1 MLGNQIPRDF
11 LEPTATAPRVAILGA
26 GINGVALARELL
38 LNGVHVCLIELADVC
53 QGTTAY
59 SSRLVHGG
67 LRYLEYGEFALVKES
82 VTERDRLLKLAP
94 EFVRPIELF
103 IPLTNRLG
111 GIVGA
116 PGRFMGWR
124 WWPGAGSN
132 RPRGEWLVRMGLEM
146 YDLYASGDLPGHT
159 ALRVGSYN
167 APPVNPQVYRSLCK
181 YFDAQVMYPERLVWS
196 MLHDCRRIAADGQV
210 LFTLL
215 THTQARLNGR
225 QLVVESAAPH
235 DGETAQALT
244 VETIVNAT
252 GAWVDATLAKLP
264 IPSERLIG
272 GTRGTHLFLFHQ
284 QLHEILGGKGIY
296 AEAEDGRPIFVLPLG
311 DCVMV
316 GTTDEPFDG
325 PPETAVATE
334 AEIAYLLRALGSVF
348 PQVAVPR
355 SDVNFHGCGVRP
367 LPYVDKKTSAGA
379 ITRRHWLHRH
389 EDASLPLVSVIG
401 GKLTTCRSL
410 AEEATAQILGW
421 LNKTVVANSRERV
434 LPGNARD
441 NEQLVIDWASLAHQS
456 GLSHASVEHAWSLL
470 GTMTPQVLSD
480 ALANQRGL
488 LPGMQMP
495 ESVAQFAIEHEQAAT
510 LEDLVERRLMLLYH
524 RDITRP
530 ALQRLAQMLID
541 AGRMPAEDLDAAV
554 EQCIARLARHYGK
567 QVSESK

>member
-1 MLGNQIPRDF
+1 
-11 LEPTATAPRVAILGA
+11 
-26 GINGVALARELL
+26 
-38 LNGVHVCLIELADVC
+38 
-53 QGTTAY
+53 
-59 SSRLVHGG
+59 
-67 LRYLEYGEFALVKES
+67 
-82 VTERDRLLKLAP
+82 
-94 EFVRPIELF
+94 
-103 IPLTNRLG
+103 
-111 GIVGA
+111 
-116 PGRFMGWR
+116 MGWR